1 MADTTELLEIAQT
14 AARRA
19 GQLLLERFAE
29 PARGVSS
36 KSTSTDLVSDA
47 DRDTERLLVD
57 IITTARPD
65 DGLLGEEGAGG
76 ESRSGLRWVIDPLD
90 GTVNFLFR
98 IPIWTVSVAVQD
110 DAGSLVGVVH
120 DPSHDEMYW
129 AVRGE
134 GARRDGDPITV
145 SAKLDLADALIGTG
159 FAYDPEIRAVQA
171 SVVNRLLPVV
181 RDIRRLGSAA
191 LDMCQV
197 ACGRYDGFYESDMYP
212 WDRAAGELIAREA
225 GAKVTDLSPPKGKG
239 LGIVAANPVLHDK
252 LRELVVS

>member
-1 MADTTELLEIAQT
+1 VADRNELLEIAQD

-19 GQLLLERFAE
+19 GALLLERFAE

-47 DRDTERLLVD
+47 DRDAERLLVD
-57 IITTARPD
+57 IINKARPE

-76 ESRSGLRWVIDPLD
+76 ESRSGLRWVVDPLD

-98 IPIWTVSVAVQD
+98 IPIWSVSVAVQD
-110 DAGSLVGVVH
+110 DEGSLVGVVH
-120 DPSHDEMYW
+120 DPSHDEMFW
-129 AVRGE
+129 AARGE
-134 GARRDGDPITV
+134 GARRDAEPIHV
-145 SAKLDLADALIGTG
+145 SSKDDLADALIGTG

-171 SVVNRLLPVV
+171 GVVNRLLPVV

-225 GAKVTDLSPPKGKG
+225 GATVTDLSPPKGDG
-239 LGIVAANPVLHDK
+239 LGVVSANAALHDK
-252 LRELVVS
+252 LRALVVG

>member
-1 MADTTELLEIAQT
+1 MADRNELLEIAQD

-19 GQLLLERFAE
+19 GALLLERFAE

-47 DRDTERLLVD
+47 DRDAERLLVD
-57 IITTARPD
+57 IINKARPE

-76 ESRSGLRWVIDPLD
+76 ESRSGLRWVVDPLD

-98 IPIWTVSVAVQD
+98 IPIWSVSVAVQD
-110 DAGSLVGVVH
+110 DEGSLVGVVH
-120 DPSHDEMYW
+120 DPSHDEMFW
-129 AVRGE
+129 AARGE
-134 GARRDGDPITV
+134 GARRDAEPIHV
-145 SAKLDLADALIGTG
+145 SSKDDLADALIGTG

-171 SVVNRLLPVV
+171 GVVNRLLPVV

-225 GAKVTDLSPPKGKG
+225 GATVTDLSPPKGDG
-239 LGIVAANPVLHDK
+239 LGVVSANAALHDK
-252 LRELVVS
+252 LRALVVG

>member
-1 MADTTELLEIAQT
+1 MIDTVELLEIARG

-19 GQLLLERFAE
+19 GELLLERFEE
-29 PARGVSS
+29 PARGVAS

-47 DRDTERLLVD
+47 DRDAESLLVD
-57 IITTARPD
+57 IITTARPE
-65 DGLLGEEGAGG
+65 DGLLGEEGAGE
-76 ESRSGLRWVIDPLD
+76 ESRTGLRWVIDPLD

-98 IPIWTVSVAVQD
+98 IPIWSVSVAVQD
-110 DAGSLVGVVH
+110 AEGSVVGVVH
-120 DPSHDEMYW
+120 DPSRDEIFW
-129 AVRGE
+129 AIRGQ
-134 GARRDGDPITV
+134 GARCDGQPITV
-145 SAKLDLADALIGTG
+145 SPKLDLADALIGTG
-159 FAYDPEIRAVQA
+159 FAYDPDIRAVQA
-171 SVVNRLLPVV
+171 GVVNRLLPVV

-225 GAKVTDLSPPKGKG
+225 GAKVTDLPPPKGKG

-252 LRELVVS
+252 IRELVVG